1 MTTSHPEVIFF
12 DVGDTLIRAHPSWA
26 GVYREGLADVGIQA
40 TEKDL
45 ERALL
50 HETQAG
56 AWWNIEDPFDP
67 TEENSWER
75 IRDFDLAVLARMGLT
90 DIDEGA
96 IRAIEGAFSRRSA
109 WYVFPDVVP
118 CLDAVAAAGIRMG
131 VISNFVW
138 GGPELIHAL
147 ELSSHFEGLTVS
159 ARVGFQKPHRGIF
172 EHALSQLHV
181 APDRAWHVG
190 DSYKADVVGAR
201 RLGITP
207 LLIDRYGGADPA
219 RVREEHEDPDLTI
232 LSDLY
237 DLLEVLGLE
246 RPASTLSPA

>member
-1 MTTSHPEVIFF
+1 VINERPEVIFF

-26 GVYREGLADVGIQA
+26 AIYRQGLADFGITA
-40 TEKDL
+40 AEKDL

-50 HETQAG
+50 EETQAG
-56 AWWNIEDPFDP
+56 AWWSIEDPFEP
-67 TEENSWER
+67 TPENSWER
-75 IRDFDLAVLARMGLT
+75 IKAFDLAVLARMGMT
-90 DIDEGA
+90 DLDEGA
-96 IRAIEGAFSRRSA
+96 IRSIEDAFARRSA

-118 CLDAVAAAGIRMG
+118 SLDAIAAIGIRMG

-147 ELSSHFEGLTVS
+147 ELSRHFEALTVS

-172 EHALSQLHV
+172 EHALSQLNV
-181 APDRAWHVG
+181 APERAWHIG
-190 DSYKADVVGAR
+190 DSFKADVQGAQ

-207 LLIDRYGGADPA
+207 VLIDRYGGDPA
-219 RVREEHEDPDLTI
+219 RVREEHEDPGLTI
-232 LSDLY
+232 VSDLY
-237 DLLEVLGLE
+237 DLLEILGLE

>member
-1 MTTSHPEVIFF
+1 MTTTHPEVIFF

-26 GVYREGLADVGIQA
+26 GVYREGLADVGIEA

-67 TEENSWER
+67 TEESSWER
-75 IRDFDLAVLARMGLT
+75 IRAFDLAVLARMGLT
-90 DIDEGA
+90 DVDDAA
-96 IRAIEGAFSRRSA
+96 IRAIEGAFTRRSA

-118 CLDAVAAAGIRMG
+118 CLDAIAATGIRMG

-147 ELSSHFEGLTVS
+147 ELARHFEGLTVS

-172 EHALSQLHV
+172 EHALEQLHV
-181 APDRAWHVG
+181 APEQAWHVG

-201 RLGITP
+201 RMGITP
-207 LLIDRYGGADPA
+207 VLIDRYGGADPA
-219 RVREEHEDPDLTI
+219 RIREEHDEPDLPI

-237 DLLEVLGLE
+237 DLLELLGLE
-246 RPASTLSPA
+246 RPASTLAPA

>member
-1 MTTSHPEVIFF
+1 VINERPEVIFF

-26 GVYREGLADVGIQA
+26 GIYRQGLADFGISA

-50 HETQAG
+50 EETQAG
-56 AWWNIEDPFDP
+56 AWWNMEEPFEP
-67 TEENSWER
+67 TPENSWER
-75 IRDFDLAVLARMGLT
+75 IKAFDLAVLARLGMT
-90 DIDEGA
+90 DLDEGA
-96 IRAIEGAFSRRSA
+96 IRSIEDAFARRSA

-118 CLDAVAAAGIRMG
+118 SLDAIAATGIRMG

-147 ELSSHFEGLTVS
+147 ELSRHFEALIVS

-172 EHALSQLHV
+172 EHALAQLNV
-181 APDRAWHVG
+181 GAEKAWHVG
-190 DSYKADVVGAR
+190 DSFKADVEGAR
-201 RLGITP
+201 RLGISAI
-207 LLIDRYGGADPA
+207 LIDRYGGDPA
-219 RVREEHEDPDLTI
+219 RVRDEREDPDLAVV
-232 LSDLY
+232 SDLY
-237 DLLEVLGLE
+237 DLLEILGLE